1 MIHDESIE
9 EANDEL
15 DSDVNSEQGLIEYY
29 GTKEL
34 RWYQIAA
41 RNETIDHL
49 ELGLRRICIK
59 LPTGSGKTIALAAS
73 LNNDR
78 FKKTIGIQTEKL
90 RVLFVSHVHR
100 ILNQAEQVF
109 ATENQV
115 EFMPQSMFSQVS
127 PEYIKRGWDLVV
139 LDECHHESCLTFQYH
154 LETLGNFPII
164 GLTATPE
171 RADGLLI
178 KFDRIVEPISRE
190 QAVREGWLAET
201 ELYSFVDAPE
211 RSKLDILRDIFNSKY
226 AQNINGTM
234 VFVRTKEEVAV
245 LTDFLKQQGRRAVA
259 ILDQSGKKVSDLL
272 DRFSQKEVDIL
283 VNCYRVGEGVDV
295 KGCETVVLGR
305 TFGSYP
311 QLNQV
316 IGRASRPDSICR
328 VIELI
333 NPLSGRNLDTTVVTG
348 TPKVH
353 KLIYRQNKQW
363 IETEFDYT
371 SDWSTEGELGTK
383 DDVMR

>member
-1 MIHDESIE
+1 MII
-9 EANDEL
+9 DEL
-15 DSDVNSEQGLIEYY
+15 SIPRYDDEPLIGDHLPFKHQIIARDTIRNSEEFFLFI
-29 GTKEL
+29 TS
-34 RWYQIAA
+34 
-41 RNETIDHL
+41 
-49 ELGLRRICIK
+49 
-59 LPTGSGKTIALAAS
+59 PTGSGKTIALAAS